1 MNNPMIPKPY
11 QVKIGYLPL
20 IWNGIEF
27 LIFECM
33 CIQQVNQAINKW
45 LYQQETNV
53 SKSYVIEVA
62 EKKPGASFLTCL
74 IFAVT
79 MFCLAKACE
88 GKHYHGTNTT
98 QAPVVTLNG

>member
-1 MNNPMIPKPY
+1 MSVCASSKLT
-11 QVKIGYLPL
+11 GPL
-20 IWNGIEF
+20 TSGSISRR
-27 LIFECM
+27 
-33 CIQQVNQAINKW
+33 
-45 LYQQETNV
+45 TNV